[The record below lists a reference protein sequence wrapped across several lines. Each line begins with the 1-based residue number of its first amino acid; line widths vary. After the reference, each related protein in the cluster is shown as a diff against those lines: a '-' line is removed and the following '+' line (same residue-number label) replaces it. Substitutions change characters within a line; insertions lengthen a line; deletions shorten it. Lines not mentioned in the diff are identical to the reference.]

1 MVIIMFNELK
11 VLDAKKLTEKE
22 QRFMEDQLSKFYPE
36 LKTSKHFSSKKALL
50 NASHSELV
58 EEFKSKL
65 VDGEII
71 DSIIDKMN
79 FPENELEHEKRNEEY
94 LETEVK
100 MAQLLTNNIEV
111 FAVMNS
117 RGNYDL
123 FADICTSRIY
133 ETSFTT
139 KQSDFTITMLD
150 GSKLKPFKNEYRQQ
164 YSFNNK
170 PEKKLNDVLLSDE
183 LKKYMRGII
192 TTNNAFSNG
201 SLELLTEKSSQYF
214 GNESNLFKVSFKTI
228 SNSCD
233 LKIDEVVREAQ
244 EVQNV
249 MKQCNEFLIQ
259 NNMYKD

>member
-1 MVIIMFNELK
+1 MFNELK

-50 NASHSELV
+50 NASHSKLIK
-58 EEFKSKL
+58 EFKSKL

-71 DSIIDKMN
+71 DSIIDKMS

-94 LETEVK
+94 LAIEVK
-100 MAQLLTNNIEV
+100 MARLLTNNIEV
-111 FAVMNS
+111 FAVMNG

-123 FADICTSRIY
+123 FTDINISKIY
-133 ETSFTT
+133 ETSFTRE
-139 KQSDFTITMLD
+139 QSDFTITMVD
-150 GSKLKPFKNEYRQQ
+150 GSKLKPFVKEYREF

-170 PEKKLNDVLLSDE
+170 PEKKLNDVLFSDE
-183 LKKYMRGII
+183 LKKYMSEIV
-192 TTNNAFSNG
+192 TTNNEFSNG
-201 SLELLTEKSSQYF
+201 SLELTMERSYLYF
-214 GNESNLFKVSFKTI
+214 DDQNNLFKVAFKTI

-233 LKIDEVVREAQ
+233 LRIDEVVREAQ

-249 MKQCNEFLIQ
+249 MIQCNEFLIQ
-259 NNMYKD
+259 NHMYKD